1 MDKSNKLVTVR
12 QLIFIFIVSMITL
25 KVLYLPSLLSK
36 DIGRDAY
43 LFVLLFLLLD
53 FVVLIV
59 LLMLFNKYPN
69 MSFVEMLQKI
79 FGKVISKVITFIFF
93 VFFFAKCWAVFQ
105 SNFNYLNE
113 NLYTNLNWITFS
125 LPILITVLY
134 MSKFGVNAAARLAEI
149 FVPVVIAGFL
159 LSFGVGLLKS
169 DFANLLPVLENGFFS
184 NIPTIFKYSFW
195 FGDYVIFIVFFGNV
209 KQEKKQN
216 LKILLSVII
225 SIFILTIF
233 IAITYAVFNYNA
245 VCHSNAI
252 SDMLQIIHSASDIG
266 SFDWILILIW
276 DIALFLYFTFNA
288 LGAFYCFRQT
298 FFKKNQIL
306 AISIILLAVFVLS
319 LLSNFDIYSGILFA
333 QNVMCYF
340 VVVPQ
345 YLLPILIFIFSFKL
359 KRSKNAEIYLEK

>member
-1 MDKSNKLVTVR
+1 MNKSNKLITVR
-12 QLIFIFIVSMITL
+12 QLIFILIVSMITL

-43 LFVLLFLLLD
+43 LFVLLFLLFD
-53 FVVLIV
+53 FVVLI
-59 LLMLFNKYPN
+59 LFLIIFNKYPN
-69 MSFVEMLQKI
+69 ISFFELVERI
-79 FGKVISKVITFIFF
+79 FGKFIAKIITFIFF
-93 VFFFAKCWAVFQ
+93 VFFFGKCWAVFQ

-113 NLYTNLNWITFS
+113 NLYTNLNWLTFS

-134 MSKFGVNAAARLAEI
+134 MSKFGVNAAARLAEL
-149 FVPVVIAGFL
+149 FVPIVIAGFL
-159 LSFGVGLLKS
+159 LSFGVGLLKA
-169 DFANLLPVLENGFFS
+169 DFSNLLPVLEKGFFS
-184 NIPTIFKYSFW
+184 SFPTIFKYSFW

-216 LKILLSVII
+216 LKILIPILI
-225 SIFILTIF
+225 SIFLVAIF
-233 IAITYAVFNYNA
+233 IAITYSVFSYNA

-252 SDMLQIIHSASDIG
+252 SDMLQTIHSTSDIG

-276 DIALFLYFTFNA
+276 DIALFLYFTFNS

-306 AISIILLAVFVLS
+306 SIGLILLAVFGLS
-319 LLSNFDIYSGILFA
+319 LLSNFDIYSGILIA
-333 QNVMCYF
+333 QNIMCYF

-345 YLLPILIFIFSFKL
+345 YLLPVLIFLFSFRL
-359 KRSKNAEIYLEK
+359 KRSKNAKVYLEK